1 MASFLVNN
9 PSLDDLTLQEFQ
21 GAGGVGIHLRRR
33 LKLKWESN

>member
-21 GAGGVGIHLRRR
+21 GVGVGIHLRRK